1 MAHRR
6 SHVAPHPR
14 PRFSLPLALAL
25 SLTLILPL
33 SLPGA
38 SHAQEDE
45 SVRVPQ
51 TGKTVRGPF
60 LRHWMSGGG
69 TFRYGLPISD
79 EVRERSDL
87 DGREYTVQYF
97 ERAVFEHHP
106 DYVEPYNMLL
116 VQLGRLLYRQKYPN
130 GATGQLPNNAPGSMA
145 FPQTGKRI
153 GCQFLEYWQ
162 QFGGLMRFGYPIT
175 DELVE
180 RQGGV
185 PVRVQYFERAVLTWD
200 NEAVSTFNLGQGYVT
215 TPSMGTER
223 FATLYS
229 AQATALPTLAPTST
243 PGTRREACSP
253 TRPGPSFSDQ
263 YPDPPER
270 TSVGTG
276 LVVTGTVRSAGECA
290 PISRARVV
298 YWLAGP
304 DGEYDPEHEGKVFT
318 RPDGTYRI
326 QTNFPGFYGA
336 GGPHIHFY
344 MDAPGHQGQELE
356 IFVACGQTTG
366 RFDVVLAPE

>member
-1 MAHRR
+1 MAHRSR
-6 SHVAPHPR
+6 SHFAPR
-14 PRFSLPLALAL
+14 PRLSIPLALAVP
-25 SLTLILPL
+25 LILVLPL

-38 SHAQEDE
+38 SFAQGDD

-51 TGKTVRGPF
+51 TGKTVRGAF
-60 LRHWMSGGG
+60 LRYWMAGGG

-87 DGREYTVQYF
+87 DGRTYTVQYF
-97 ERAVFEHHP
+97 ERAVFEAHS
-106 DYVEPYNMLL
+106 DYIEPYNVLL
-116 VQLGRLLYRQKYPN
+116 VQLGRLLYHQKYPN
-130 GATGQLPNNAPGSMA
+130 GATGQMPNNAPGSLA
-145 FPQTGKRI
+145 FAQTGKRI

-185 PVRVQYFERAVLTWD
+185 PVRVQYFERAVLMWD
-200 NEAVSTFNLGQGYVT
+200 NEAVTTFDMGRGYVT
-215 TPSMGTER
+215 TPPMGTER
-223 FATLYS
+223 LAARYS

-243 PGTRREACSP
+243 PFQLDACGP

-270 TSVGTG
+270 ASVGTG
-276 LVVTGTVRSAGECA
+276 LVVTGTVRSSGGCA

-304 DGEYDPEHEGKVFT
+304 DGQYNPEHEGKVFT

-344 MDAPGHQGQELE
+344 MDAPGHQGTELE

>member
-6 SHVAPHPR
+6 SHFAPR
-14 PRFSLPLALAL
+14 PRLSLALAL
-25 SLTLILPL
+25 AVPVALIL

-38 SHAQEDE
+38 SYAQDD
-45 SVRVPQ
+45 SVRVPE
-51 TGKTVRGPF
+51 TGKTVRGAF
-60 LRHWMSGGG
+60 LRYWMSGGAAY
-69 TFRYGLPISD
+69 RYGQPISD
-79 EVRERSDL
+79 EVRERSEL
-87 DGREYTVQYF
+87 DGRMYTVQYF
-97 ERAVFEHHP
+97 EKTVFEAHP
-106 DYVEPYNMLL
+106 DYVAPYNVLL

-130 GATGQLPNNAPGSMA
+130 GATGQMPNTAPGSLA
-145 FPQTGKRI
+145 FAQTGKRI
-153 GCQFLEYWQ
+153 GCQFLQYWQ
-162 QFGGLMRFGYPIT
+162 DNGGLQRFGYPIT
-175 DELVE
+175 DELIE
-180 RQGGV
+180 RQDGV
-185 PVRVQYFERAVLTWD
+185 PVRVQYFERAVLMWD
-200 NEAVSTFNLGQGYVT
+200 NEAVSTFDTRRAYVT
-215 TPSMGTER
+215 TPPMGTQR
-223 FATLYS
+223 FAARYS
-229 AQATALPTLAPTST
+229 AQAAALPTAAPTST
-243 PGTRREACSP
+243 PDPRDACSP
-253 TRPGPSFSDQ
+253 TLHGPTFGDQ

-276 LVVTGTVRSAGECA
+276 LLVTGTVRSADGCA

-304 DGEYDPEHEGKVFT
+304 DGQYDAAHEGKVFT

-344 MDAPGHQGQELE
+344 MDAPGHEGMELE